1 MGTASPSAAQERSR
15 GQAASALAALR
26 PAEWVKN
33 LFVLA
38 PLGFSGRLDAS
49 GAVGDALL
57 AFAAFCAMSSAGY
70 LVNDIVDAELDR
82 RHPIKRRRP
91 IATGELSPSVA
102 ALLALALALTALGVA
117 LLAEWEVAAA
127 VGGYGAL
134 TVAYTLALKQLV
146 IVDVMTIAGCFLL
159 RVWAGALAVDAG
171 ASEWLLVCTGMLALF
186 LGFTKRRQEAVSELH
201 AGAGSRPV
209 LEHYSLAYLDQMV
222 ALVTAGTVMSYA
234 IYAVDSPLV
243 GDEMLATAPPVL
255 YGIFRYLYLIYD
267 RGDERDAVTLVT
279 RDAGMIIATVVWA
292 ASGVVLLYL
301 V

>member
-1 MGTASPSAAQERSR
+1 M
-15 GQAASALAALR
+15 R

-38 PLGFSGRLDAS
+38 PLGFAGRLDAS

-57 AFAAFCAMSSAGY
+57 AFVAFCAMSSAGY

-82 RHPIKRRRP
+82 RHPLKRRRP
-91 IATGELSPSVA
+91 IASGELA
-102 ALLALALALTALGVA
+102 APAAAGLALLLALAGLGVA
-117 LLAEWEVAAA
+117 LAAEWEVAAA
-127 VGGYGAL
+127 VAGYGAL
-134 TVAYTLALKQLV
+134 TVAYTFGLKQLV
-146 IVDVMTIAGCFLL
+146 IIDVMTIAGCFLV
-159 RVWAGALAVDAG
+159 RVWAGALAVDAE

-201 AGAGSRPV
+201 AGGETRPV

-234 IYAVDSPLV
+234 IYAVDSPLI

-255 YGIFRYLYLIYD
+255 YGIFRYLYLIYH
-267 RGDERDAVTLVT
+267 RGDERDAVTLAT
-279 RDAGMIIATVVWA
+279 RDPGMIAATVVWA
-292 ASGVVLLYL
+292 AIGIVLLYFA
-301 V
+301 